1 MKPKAGPQRIG
12 EILGGF
18 LDAGGLA
25 GRLKHLE
32 VYGAWEEIVGPGILP
47 HTRIAG
53 LAHHKLYVDVDSAA
67 HLHELQTFHK
77 RQILRDF
84 EARVPGV
91 LIRDIVFRPAA
102 PDSRR

>member
-25 GRLKHLE
+25 SKLKHLE
-32 VYGAWEEIVGPGILP
+32 VYTAWEEIVGPGILP

-53 LAHHKLYVDVDSAA
+53 LAQYKLYVDVDSAA
-67 HLHELQTFHK
+67 HLHELRTFHK
-77 RQILRDF
+77 KQLLKDLK
-84 EARVPGV
+84 ARVSGI

-102 PDSRR
+102 RDSRS